1 MEKINKMI
9 KAYNKKAEKWGYET
23 VSVEN
28 GELMP
33 ETFEPKL
40 WLGENMS
47 FIKRIKTMYRNG
59 YLQEDYNKIVR
70 ELVKIDI

>member
-1 MEKINKMI
+1 MKKINKMI

-47 FIKRIKTMYRNG
+47 FIKKLCRSSIS
-59 YLQEDYNKIVR
+59 D
-70 ELVKIDI
+70 